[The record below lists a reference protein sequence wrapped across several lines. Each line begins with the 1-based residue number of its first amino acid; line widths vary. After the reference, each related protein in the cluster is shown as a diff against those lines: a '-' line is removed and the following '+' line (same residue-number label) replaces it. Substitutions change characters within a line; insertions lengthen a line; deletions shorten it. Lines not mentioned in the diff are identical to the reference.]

1 MLYPCYN
8 RIFSIL
14 YMEIV
19 KNYHN
24 FSSLKCKNHVKRSK
38 KDLPHIGGQNNI
50 AKNLETKRCNNIFP
64 NGHLAMII

>member
-14 YMEIV
+14 YMIIV

-24 FSSLKCKNHVKRSK
+24 FSSFKCKNHVKRSK

-50 AKNLETKRCNNIFP
+50 AKSLETKRCNNIFP
-64 NGHLAMII
+64 NGHLAKIT